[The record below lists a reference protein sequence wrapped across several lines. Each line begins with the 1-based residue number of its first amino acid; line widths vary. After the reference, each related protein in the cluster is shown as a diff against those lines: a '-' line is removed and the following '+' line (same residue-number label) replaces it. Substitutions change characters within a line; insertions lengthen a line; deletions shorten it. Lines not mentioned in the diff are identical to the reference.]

1 MQQPMERIS
10 WANYRV
16 VLGITI
22 MAVVGVIMIITD
34 GEKSMVLC
42 AGPTMIVIG
51 SIKDCIVR
59 ITNWISVPQ

>member
-1 MQQPMERIS
+1 
-10 WANYRV
+10 
-16 VLGITI
+16 